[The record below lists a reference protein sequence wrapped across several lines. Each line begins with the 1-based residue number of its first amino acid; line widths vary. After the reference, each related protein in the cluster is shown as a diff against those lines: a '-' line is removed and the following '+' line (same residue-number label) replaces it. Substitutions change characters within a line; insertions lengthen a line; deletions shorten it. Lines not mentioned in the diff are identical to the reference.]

1 MTSIVVP
8 KEYGAREQLCH
19 RGNRLDL
26 LRTPPRDTYPPLR
39 GAMLTYTA
47 LQLSFWHG
55 LRIGSYR
62 KQAGLGYPKAFADS
76 SDMSAADGDRKKKM
90 YLFNCAKR
98 AEDNYHENHA
108 SVMAAMLISGVQYPL
123 TTTGLSVV
131 WMAGRLVYAL
141 GYTRTDKSKGEG
153 RLAGS
158 FFWFAQ
164 LGLFGLTAWTGIK
177 MVL

>member
-8 KEYGAREQLCH
+8 KEYG
-19 RGNRLDL
+19 LDL
-26 LRTPPRDTYPPLR
+26 LRTPPRDTSSPLR
-39 GAMLTYTA
+39 GAMLTYAT

-76 SDMSAADGDRKKKM
+76 SDMSAADSADKKKKM

-98 AEDNYHENHA
+98 AEDNFHENHA
-108 SVMAAMLISGVQYPL
+108 SVMAAMLLAGVQYPL

-131 WMAGRLVYAL
+131 WMVGRLVYAL

>member
-8 KEYGAREQLCH
+8 KEYGYVIA
-19 RGNRLDL
+19 
-26 LRTPPRDTYPPLR
+26 
-39 GAMLTYTA
+39 ATA
-47 LQLSFWHG
+47 STFFLSFWHG
-55 LRIGSYR
+55 LRIGSFR
-62 KQAGLGYPKAFADS
+62 KQAGLGYPKAYADS
-76 SDMSAADGDRKKKM
+76 SDMSAADSADKKKAM

-108 SVMAAMLISGVQYPL
+108 SVIAAMLIAGVQYPL
-123 TTTGLSVV
+123 TTTGLGVA
-131 WMAGRLVYAL
+131 WMVGRLVYAV
-141 GYTRTDKSKGEG
+141 GYTRKDKSNGEG

-164 LGLFGLTAWTGIK
+164 LALFGLTGWTGIK